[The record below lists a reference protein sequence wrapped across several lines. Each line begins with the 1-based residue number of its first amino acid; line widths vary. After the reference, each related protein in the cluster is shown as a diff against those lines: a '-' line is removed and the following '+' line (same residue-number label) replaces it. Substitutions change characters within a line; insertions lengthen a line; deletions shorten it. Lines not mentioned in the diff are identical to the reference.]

1 MQLGKKSKTGL
12 RVFIRTHGNFIVA
25 NRRGIPRIVVGAID
39 ETQNTLRSGSPST
52 FKQFSPRQKEIN
64 NG

>member
-1 MQLGKKSKTGL
+1 MQLGKKSKAGL

-25 NRRGIPRIVVGAID
+25 NKRGIPRIVVGDIG
-39 ETQNTLRSGSPST
+39 ENQNTLRSGSPST
-52 FKQFSPRQKEIN
+52 FKQFSSRQKEMN